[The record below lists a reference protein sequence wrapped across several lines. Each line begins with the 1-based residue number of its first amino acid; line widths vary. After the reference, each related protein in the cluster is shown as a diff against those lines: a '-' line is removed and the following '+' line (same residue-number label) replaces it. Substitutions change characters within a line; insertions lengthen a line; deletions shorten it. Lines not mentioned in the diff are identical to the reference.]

1 MQESAFK
8 KIELFRNRKNHK
20 RLEVH
25 KLHGKY
31 VGFFGFS
38 IDRKN
43 RIMFEWI
50 SDDEVRL
57 HTVGDH
63 DIYNWMRNVGEYSRH
78 YFNRLKQKP
87 KGLQN

>member
-1 MQESAFK
+1 MFTVGFTPEFFRKLKRLGPQLQESAFN
-8 KIELFRNRKNHK
+8 KIELFRDRNNHK

-31 VGFFGFS
+31 AGFFGFS

-50 SDDEVRL
+50 SDDEARL
-57 HTVGDH
+57 HTIGDH
-63 DIYNWMRNVGEYSRH
+63 SIYS
-78 YFNRLKQKP
+78 
-87 KGLQN
+87 

>member
-1 MQESAFK
+1 MITVGFTPEFFRKLKRLSPQLQESAFK
-8 KIELFRNRKNHK
+8 KIELFGDRKNHK

-31 VGFFGFS
+31 TGFFGFS
-38 IDRKN
+38 TDRKN

-50 SDDEVRL
+50 SDDEARL

-63 DIYNWMRNVGEYSRH
+63 DIYN
-78 YFNRLKQKP
+78 
-87 KGLQN
+87 

>member
-1 MQESAFK
+1 MITVGFTPEFFRKLKRLGPQLQESAFK

-63 DIYNWMRNVGEYSRH
+63 DIYN
-78 YFNRLKQKP
+78 
-87 KGLQN
+87 

>member
-1 MQESAFK
+1 MITVGFTPEFFRRLKKLTPQLQENAFE
-8 KIELFRNRKNHK
+8 KIEAFRNRKNHQ

-31 VGFFGFS
+31 REFFGFS

-43 RIMFEWI
+43 RIMFEWV
-50 SDDEVRL
+50 SDTEAIL

-63 DIYNWMRNVGEYSRH
+63 SIYD
-78 YFNRLKQKP
+78 
-87 KGLQN
+87 

>member
-1 MQESAFK
+1 MITVGFTPEFFRKLKKIPPSLLEIAFK
-8 KIELFRNRKNHK
+8 KIELFRDRNNHQ

-31 VGFFGFS
+31 KGFFGFS

-50 SDDEVRL
+50 SDDEARL
-57 HTVGDH
+57 HTVGNH
-63 DIYNWMRNVGEYSRH
+63 SIYD
-78 YFNRLKQKP
+78 
-87 KGLQN
+87 